1 MKQVAKPSLP
11 SEVAHETTT
20 GAAIQAQVEF
30 SNADK
35 ETQPKEDFE
44 LSKGQIIALTTL
56 LTHQSQFARI
66 KANRDDPPMANKKI
80 VSIRAAQGIIAPL
93 QPMNALRQAEM
104 QRNIVTK
111 NCPFYLKGNLIK
123 NINPGTTAMVKSR
136 TIPIKKNRD
145 EKNKD
150 VLLPRSV

>member
-1 MKQVAKPSLP
+1 MEQLKKTSLP

-20 GAAIQAQVEF
+20 GAAIQAQAEF

-35 ETQPKEDFE
+35 ETHPKEDF
-44 LSKGQIIALTTL
+44 SKGQIIALTTL

-93 QPMNALRQAEM
+93 QPMNAFRQAEM

-123 NINPGTTAMVKSR
+123 NINPGTTAMVKSW
-136 TIPIKKNRD
+136 TIPIKKKQR
-145 EKNKD
+145 
-150 VLLPRSV
+150 